1 MMSANKALE
10 LITMEKNLPVVGDNL
25 SHYLSQTSQYPIL
38 TADEEFALAV
48 RYQEQEDV
56 EAAHKLITS
65 NLRFVVKVSL
75 EYRGYGLKLLDLIQE
90 GNIGLMVA
98 LKKFDPH
105 KGYRFISYAI
115 WWIRAYIQNFIIRS
129 WSLVKMGTTQIQKK
143 LFYKM
148 GKIKGL
154 AHEEHRDEKTE
165 ELAQELNVRS
175 SDIEEMQKRFAGR
188 DLSLDAK
195 LDLNQDISFLDLLP
209 DRSPDQEELLGDRE
223 EDDVLRDEVE
233 GALEGLSERERFI
246 IRHRIMADE
255 PMTLQELG
263 DTFDI
268 SRERVRQIESEALR
282 KLKEQLAG
290 AELTWGMA

>member
-1 MMSANKALE
+1 MKE
-10 LITMEKNLPVVGDNL
+10 NLPVVSDNL
-25 SHYLSQTSQYPIL
+25 SHYLAQIKQYTL
-38 TADEEFALAV
+38 LSLEEEFVLAA
-48 RYQEQEDV
+48 RYRETEDMEV
-56 EAAHKLITS
+56 AHQLITS

-75 EYRGYGLKLLDLIQE
+75 EYRGYGIKLLDVIQE

-148 GKIKGL
+148 GRIKGI
-154 AHEEHRDEKTE
+154 AHEEHQEEKIE
-165 ELAQELNVRS
+165 ELAQELNVRG

-195 LDLNQDISFLDLLP
+195 LDFDQGISFLDLLP
-209 DRSPDQEELLGDRE
+209 DLSPDQEELLGESE
-223 EDDVLRDEVE
+223 EDDVLKDEVE
-233 GALEGLSERERFI
+233 AALGHLSERERFI
-246 IRHRIMADE
+246 VSQRIMADD

-263 DTFDI
+263 DTFQI
-268 SRERVRQIESEALR
+268 SRERVRQIEGEALR
-282 KLKEQLAG
+282 KLKNQLAS
-290 AELTWGMA
+290 AESTCGMA

>member
-1 MMSANKALE
+1 
-10 LITMEKNLPVVGDNL
+10 MEERLPIVSDNL
-25 SHYLSQTSQYPIL
+25 SHYLAQVKQYPL
-38 TADEEFALAV
+38 LSPEEEFVLAS
-48 RYQEQEDV
+48 RYQETEDM
-56 EAAHKLITS
+56 EIAHKLITA

-75 EYRGYGLKLLDLIQE
+75 EYRGYGIKLLDVIQE

-129 WSLVKMGTTQIQKK
+129 WSLVKIGTTQIQKK

-148 GKIKGL
+148 GRIKGI
-154 AHEEHRDEKTE
+154 AHEEHQEEKIE
-165 ELAQELNVRS
+165 KLAQELNVRG

-195 LDLNQDISFLDLLP
+195 LDVDQGITFLDLLP
-209 DRSPDQEELLGDRE
+209 DLAPDQEELLGESE
-223 EDDVLRDEVE
+223 EDDFLKDEVE
-233 GALEGLSERERFI
+233 EALGNLNERERFI
-246 IRHRIMADE
+246 ISQRIMADD

-263 DTFDI
+263 DTFQI
-268 SRERVRQIESEALR
+268 SRERVRQIEGEALR
-282 KLKEQLAG
+282 KLKDRLAS
-290 AELTWGMA
+290 AELACGTA

>member
-1 MMSANKALE
+1 MQE
-10 LITMEKNLPVVGDNL
+10 HLPVVSDNL
-25 SHYLSQTSQYPIL
+25 SHYLAQIKQYPL
-38 TADEEFALAV
+38 LSPEEEFALAV
-48 RYQEQEDV
+48 RYKEQEEV
-56 EAAHKLITS
+56 EAAHKLITA
-65 NLRFVVKVSL
+65 NLRFVVKVAL
-75 EYRGYGLKLLDLIQE
+75 EYRGYGIKLLDLIQE

-105 KGYRFISYAI
+105 KRYRFISYAI

-148 GKIKGL
+148 SKIKGI
-154 AHEEHRDEKTE
+154 AQAEHKEEKIE
-165 ELAQELNVRS
+165 ELAQELSVRS

-188 DLSLDAK
+188 DLSLNAK
-195 LDLNQDISFLDLLP
+195 LGFDQDMTFLDLLP
-209 DRSPDQEELLGDRE
+209 DFSPDQEELLGACE
-223 EDDVLRDEVE
+223 EDDALKDEVE
-233 GALEGLSERERFI
+233 DALGDLSERERFI
-246 IRHRIMADE
+246 IRHRIMADD

-263 DTFDI
+263 DTFHI
-268 SRERVRQIESEALR
+268 SRERVRQIEGEALR

>member
-1 MMSANKALE
+1 
-10 LITMEKNLPVVGDNL
+10 
-25 SHYLSQTSQYPIL
+25 
-38 TADEEFALAV
+38 
-48 RYQEQEDV
+48 
-56 EAAHKLITS
+56 
-65 NLRFVVKVSL
+65 
-75 EYRGYGLKLLDLIQE
+75 
-90 GNIGLMVA
+90 VA

-154 AHEEHRDEKTE
+154 AHAEHREEKVE

-209 DRSPDQEELLGDRE
+209 DYSPDQEELLGERE
-223 EDDVLRDEVE
+223 KDDVLRDEVDE
-233 GALEGLSERERFI
+233 ALENLSERERYI
-246 IRHRIMADE
+246 IRYRIMADE
-255 PMTLQELG
+255 PKTLQELG
-263 DTFDI
+263 DTFHI
-268 SRERVRQIESEALR
+268 SRERVRQVESEALR
-282 KLKEQLAG
+282 KLKEHLAG
-290 AELTWGMA
+290 AEELTWGMA

>member
-1 MMSANKALE
+1 MSPE
-10 LITMEKNLPVVGDNL
+10 
-25 SHYLSQTSQYPIL
+25 
-38 TADEEFALAV
+38 EEFVLAA
-48 RYQEQEDV
+48 RYKETEDV
-56 EAAHKLITS
+56 EIAHKLITS
-65 NLRFVVKVSL
+65 NLRFVVKVAL
-75 EYRGYGLKLLDLIQE
+75 EYKGYGLKLLDMIQE

-154 AHEEHRDEKTE
+154 AHEEHQEEKIE
-165 ELAQELNVRS
+165 ELAHELNVRG

-195 LDLNQDISFLDLLP
+195 LDLDQGISFLDLLP
-209 DRSPDQEELLGDRE
+209 DLSPDQEDLLG
-223 EDDVLRDEVE
+223 
-233 GALEGLSERERFI
+233 
-246 IRHRIMADE
+246 
-255 PMTLQELG
+255 
-263 DTFDI
+263 
-268 SRERVRQIESEALR
+268 ESGR
-282 KLKEQLAG
+282 G
-290 AELTWGMA
+290 

>member
-1 MMSANKALE
+1 
-10 LITMEKNLPVVGDNL
+10 MEEHLPVVSDNL
-25 SHYLSQTSQYPIL
+25 GHYLSQIKQYPL
-38 TADEEFALAV
+38 LSPEEEFVMAV
-48 RYQEQEDV
+48 RYQEKEDV

-65 NLRFVVKVSL
+65 NLRFVVKVAL
-75 EYRGYGLKLLDLIQE
+75 EYKGYGVKLLDIIQE

-115 WWIRAYIQNFIIRS
+115 WWIRAYIQNFIIKS

-154 AHEEHRDEKTE
+154 AHEERQEEKIE
-165 ELAQELNVRS
+165 ELAQELNVRG
-175 SDIEEMQKRFAGR
+175 SDIAEMQKRFAGR

-195 LDLNQDISFLDLLP
+195 LDLDQGISFLDLLP
-209 DRSPDQEELLGDRE
+209 DLSPGQEDLLGERE
-223 EDDVLRDEVE
+223 EDEALKDEVE
-233 GALEGLSERERFI
+233 GALEDLSERERFI
-246 IRHRIMADE
+246 VRHRIMADD

-263 DTFDI
+263 DQFDI
-268 SRERVRQIESEALR
+268 SRERIRQIESEALR
-282 KLKEQLAG
+282 KLKDKLAG
-290 AELTWGMA
+290 AELTWATA